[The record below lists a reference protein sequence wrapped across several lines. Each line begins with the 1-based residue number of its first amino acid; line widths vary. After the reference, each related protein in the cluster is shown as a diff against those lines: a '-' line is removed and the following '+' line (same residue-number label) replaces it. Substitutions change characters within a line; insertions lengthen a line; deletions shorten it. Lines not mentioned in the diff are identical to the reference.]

1 VPDFRHD
8 EIFRMDDSSADD
20 GVRPPG
26 CLDVNARDKTPSA
39 VAGRRKVIRH
49 GTQYKKHPS

>member
-1 VPDFRHD
+1 VLDFRHD
-8 EIFRMDDSSADD
+8 EIFRMDDSRADD

-26 CLDVNARDKTPSA
+26 CLDGNAWDKTPFA

-49 GTQYKKHPS
+49 GTQYKKYPS